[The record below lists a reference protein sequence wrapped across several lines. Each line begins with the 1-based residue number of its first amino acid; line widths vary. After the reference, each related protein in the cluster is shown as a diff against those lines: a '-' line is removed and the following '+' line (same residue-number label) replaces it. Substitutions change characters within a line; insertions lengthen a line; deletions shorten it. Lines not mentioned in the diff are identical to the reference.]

1 MEAQPAQEAYAMLV
15 DKDRTPTDTTRVDL
29 EEDWEVRW
37 WCDRFGCT
45 EIELRN
51 AVRKVGPST
60 DDIEL
65 ELKKAAKQVFKNTGE
80 D

>member
-1 MEAQPAQEAYAMLV
+1 MLV
-15 DKDRTPTDTTRVDL
+15 DKDRTPADTNRVEL

-45 EIELRN
+45 EVELRD

-60 DDIEL
+60 EDVEVEL
-65 ELKKAAKQVFKNTGE
+65 RQAGKQAFKNTGE

>member
-1 MEAQPAQEAYAMLV
+1 MLV
-15 DKDRTPTDTTRVDL
+15 DKDRTPTDTTRVEL

-45 EIELRN
+45 EVELRN
-51 AVRKVGPST
+51 AVRTAGPST
-60 DDIEL
+60 PDVEVEL
-65 ELKKAAKQVFKNTGE
+65 RKAAKQAFKNTGE

>member
-1 MEAQPAQEAYAMLV
+1 MLA
-15 DKDRTPTDTTRVDL
+15 DKNRIPSDMTRVDL
-29 EEDWEVRW
+29 DEDWETRW

-45 EIELRN
+45 EVELRN

-60 DDIEL
+60 ADIER
-65 ELKKAAKQVFKNTGE
+65 ELKQAGKQAFKNTGE